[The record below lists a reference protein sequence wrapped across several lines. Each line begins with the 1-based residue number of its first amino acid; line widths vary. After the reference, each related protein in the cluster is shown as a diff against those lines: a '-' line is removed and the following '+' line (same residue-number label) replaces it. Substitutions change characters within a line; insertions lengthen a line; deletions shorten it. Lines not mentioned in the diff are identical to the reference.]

1 MRPHTFPLSL
11 RANSTEGARLSVA
24 LPPDIVEHP
33 RAAPAPL
40 LEDLRALPRA
50 FWVLFAGTF
59 INRFGTFVWPFLTI
73 YLTRRGYSPEIAGA
87 AIACSGFGNLCGSAL
102 GGWLTD
108 RWGRRHTIVGG
119 AFASAAAYMLLYFAG
134 PLPDIMFCVFLTGVA
149 GGSYNPATNALLAD
163 IVPEERRLRAYSAV
177 RLALN
182 AGFACGSACAGFL
195 AAQSFFWLFAGDAL
209 STAAFAVIAWTSLP
223 HGLRA
228 SRSQAP
234 WSAAL
239 ADVRGNRAFHALFV
253 GSLCLGL
260 IMAQWSTAY
269 SLHVLN
275 VAPTLDLAGHRW
287 HGTEIYGLLLAWNGV
302 LVVVMELP
310 LTGWILRFEP
320 RRMMAAGY
328 LLQGFGFAMNF
339 FCHDFLALFGAM
351 TIFTLGEMACAPV
364 GSAYLASV
372 SPAEMRGRYSGLL
385 SLAWSSSGMIGPLVG
400 TRLLVF
406 HPALLW
412 GGCALLGIVGALTM
426 LTSGAKLPAGERV
439 ISNQ

>member
-1 MRPHTFPLSL
+1 
-11 RANSTEGARLSVA
+11 
-24 LPPDIVEHP
+24 
-33 RAAPAPL
+33 
-40 LEDLRALPRA
+40 
-50 FWVLFAGTF
+50 VLFAGTF

-73 YLTRRGYSPEIAGA
+73 YLTGRGFSPEVAGA
-87 AIACSGFGNLCGSAL
+87 AIACNGFGNLCGSAL

-108 RWGRRHTIVGG
+108 RWGRRHTIVAG
-119 AFASAAAYMLLYFAG
+119 AFASAASYMLLYYAG
-134 PLPDIMFCVFLTGVA
+134 PLPVIMVCVFLTGIA
-149 GGSYNPATNALLAD
+149 GGSYNPATGALLAD

-195 AAQSFFWLFAGDAL
+195 AAKSFFWLFAGDAL

-228 SRSQAP
+228 TGGQAP

-239 ADVRGNRAFHALFV
+239 GHVRGNRAFHSLFI
-253 GSLCLGL
+253 GSVCLGL

-269 SLHVLN
+269 SLHVLK
-275 VAPTLDLAGHRW
+275 VAPVLELAGHHWRN
-287 HGTEIYGLLLAWNGV
+287 TEVYGLLLAWNGF

-310 LTGWILRFEP
+310 LTGWILRLEP

-328 LLQGFGFAMNF
+328 LLQGFGFALNI
-339 FCHDFLALFGAM
+339 FCHDFPSLLGAM
-351 TIFTLGEMACAPV
+351 TIFTVGEMACAPV

-372 SPAEMRGRYSGLL
+372 SPAAMRGRYSGLL
-385 SLAWSSSGMIGPLVG
+385 GLAWSGSGIIGPLVG

-412 GGCALLGIVGALTM
+412 SGCAVLGMIGALSM
-426 LTSGAKLPAGERV
+426 LTSGAKLPGKV
-439 ISNQ
+439 ISNRPGQ